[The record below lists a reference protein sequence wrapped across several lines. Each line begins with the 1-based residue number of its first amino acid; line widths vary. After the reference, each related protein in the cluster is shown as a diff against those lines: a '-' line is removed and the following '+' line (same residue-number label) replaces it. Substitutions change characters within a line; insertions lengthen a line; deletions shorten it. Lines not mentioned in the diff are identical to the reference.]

1 MRFLKVSYDTNDDTK
16 NDTKTAIAIAIVFR
30 YMEMPGKC

>member
-1 MRFLKVSYDTNDDTK
+1 MRFLKVLKVSYDTK

-30 YMEMPGKC
+30 YLEMPGKC